1 MSTLYNSLKSWM
13 DLTAVRKPYIKRS
26 GTGTK
31 TFGEPVS
38 MNCYAEGKVQVVTNK
53 EGKEVVSN
61 KILYVDGPTEID
73 ELDNVV
79 FEGRETEIKA
89 IGYFYRGGQVDI
101 KLVYL

>member
-1 MSTLYNSLKSWM
+1 MSTLYDSLKSWM

-26 GTGTK
+26 GTGAK
-31 TFGEPVS
+31 SFGEPIN

-61 KILYVDGPTEID
+61 KVLYVDGLTEID
-73 ELDNVV
+73 ELDNVI
-79 FEGRETEIKA
+79 FEGRETDIKA
-89 IGYFYRGGQVDI
+89 IGYYYRGGQVDI

>member
-1 MSTLYNSLKSWM
+1 M

-31 TFGEPVS
+31 TFGEPVN
-38 MNCYAEGKVQVVTNK
+38 MKCYAEGKVQVVTNK

-61 KILYVDGPTEID
+61 KILYVDGSTEID
-73 ELDNVV
+73 ELDNVI

-89 IGYFYRGGQVDI
+89 IGYFYRGGKADV
-101 KLVYL
+101 KLVYV

>member
-1 MSTLYNSLKSWM
+1 M

-26 GTGTK
+26 GTGAK
-31 TFGEPVS
+31 TFGEPAN

-61 KILYVDGPTEID
+61 KILYVDGSTEIE
-73 ELDNVV
+73 ELDNVI

-89 IGYFYRGGQVDI
+89 IGYFYRGGQVDM